1 MKSVG
6 TRLCNKLCILSV
18 APHLLYTHCAVD
30 REVSVHLKTDEAL
43 LPLWINVV
51 RRQELGR
58 PIFQFPLPCDGNL
71 TLKPNLSV
79 FCAFF
84 LGKEGWER
92 MLIVICQQVSAGRSR
107 PLLLAS
113 WQSPP
118 LYHAGAW
125 FLAQTGCLKEHLAGL
140 AGTRTF
146 YSNMSKML
154 LV

>member
-58 PIFQFPLPCDGNL
+58 HIFQFSLPLRWKLNTKTKFVCIL
-71 TLKPNLSV
+71 CFV
-79 FCAFF
+79 

-118 LYHAGAW
+118 LYHAGA
-125 FLAQTGCLKEHLAGL
+125 
-140 AGTRTF
+140 
-146 YSNMSKML
+146 
-154 LV
+154 